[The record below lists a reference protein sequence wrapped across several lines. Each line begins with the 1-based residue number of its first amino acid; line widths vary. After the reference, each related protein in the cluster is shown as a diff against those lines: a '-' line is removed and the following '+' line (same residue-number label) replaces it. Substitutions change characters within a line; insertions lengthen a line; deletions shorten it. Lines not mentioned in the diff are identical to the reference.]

1 MKHLYRL
8 ITGIA
13 ALTLLGASP
22 SMALA
27 ESGTVKI
34 LAPWN
39 SEGKVFPIG
48 PEKLLFQ
55 GTSEGIMYI
64 DGGKGSLD
72 ATEMVCP
79 GTNVI
84 DMAAS
89 TSSVS
94 GHCMIMGDTEED
106 VIFAEFTC
114 EGGLGACEGEFKI
127 TGGTGSFE
135 GITGSGNM
143 AVRTALAGLA
153 SDLDSGQIIREAA
166 GLAVWPELKYS
177 IPEKK

>member
-1 MKHLYRL
+1 MTHLYRL
-8 ITGIA
+8 ITGIT
-13 ALTLLGASP
+13 ALTLLGASS

-55 GTSEGIMYI
+55 GTAEGIMYI

-72 ATEMVCP
+72 ATEILCP
-79 GTNVI
+79 GSHTI
-84 DMAAS
+84 DVSSNKSEAS
-89 TSSVS
+89 
-94 GHCMIMGDTEED
+94 GNCIIKGDTEED
-106 VIFAEFTC
+106 VIFAEFSC

-135 GITGSGNM
+135 GITGSGKM
-143 AVRTALAGLA
+143 AVRTALAELA
-153 SDLDSGQIIREAA
+153 ADLDSGQIIREAA
-166 GLAVWPELKYS
+166 GLAVWPELKYN